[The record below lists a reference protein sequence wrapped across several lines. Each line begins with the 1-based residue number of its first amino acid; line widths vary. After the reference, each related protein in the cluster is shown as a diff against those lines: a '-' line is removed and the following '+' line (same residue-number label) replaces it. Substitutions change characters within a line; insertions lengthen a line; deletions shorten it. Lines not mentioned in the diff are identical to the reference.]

1 MKYQNLNGTES
12 TELTTARKIWG
23 KKVNFNNDAPWIK
36 SLQNEYCSN
45 LIQDNNC
52 SITTAML

>member
-1 MKYQNLNGTES
+1 MKYKNLTETES
-12 TELTTARKIWG
+12 TELWG
-23 KKVNFNNDAPWIK
+23 EKVNFNNDAPWIK

-45 LIQDNNC
+45 LIQGNNC